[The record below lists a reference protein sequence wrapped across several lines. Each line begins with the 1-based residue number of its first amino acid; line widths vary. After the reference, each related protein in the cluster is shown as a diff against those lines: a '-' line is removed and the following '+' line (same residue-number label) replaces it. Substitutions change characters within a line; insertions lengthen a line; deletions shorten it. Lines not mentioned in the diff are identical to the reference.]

1 TFAVAPAACIPTAC
15 SSISSMARPSSSA
28 TRSIRVTRRGG
39 RAFIPSCGIVMMD
52 FRLATID
59 GAGRAHF
66 KLAAAILL
74 FCLSGCGSS
83 AYELATVH
91 GRVLSCEGQPA
102 AGGMVTFQPLD
113 NADETGRKKGNAGR
127 PARGTVGDDGTFTL
141 KTIGIE
147 EKPGAVT
154 GRHSVKF
161 KMPPTKKPALTAEDR
176 AGMSPEEIKK
186 WEAEFATRPAY

>member
-1 TFAVAPAACIPTAC
+1 
-15 SSISSMARPSSSA
+15 
-28 TRSIRVTRRGG
+28 
-39 RAFIPSCGIVMMD
+39 MMD
-52 FRLATID
+52 FRLAITNCD
-59 GAGRAHF
+59 GARY
-66 KLAAAILL
+66 KLAEAILL

-113 NADETGRKKGNAGR
+113 DADATGRKKGNPGR
-127 PARGTVGDDGTFTL
+127 PARGTVGEDGTFTL

-161 KMPPTKKPALTAEDR
+161 KMPPTKKPVLTAEDR
-176 AGMSPEEIKK
+176 AGMAPEEIKK
-186 WEAEFATRPAY
+186 WEAEFATRPAYAALPCSADIQPGEVTVKSGTNEFEFKLPPK